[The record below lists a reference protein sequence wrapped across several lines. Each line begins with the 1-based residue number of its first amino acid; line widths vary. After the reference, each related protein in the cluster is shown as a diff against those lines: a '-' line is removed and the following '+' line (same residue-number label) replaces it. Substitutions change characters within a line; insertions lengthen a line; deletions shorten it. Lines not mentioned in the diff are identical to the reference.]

1 MTDAIERV
9 ARYLHPVL
17 FDKNVKWQTPHLQK
31 TKQKQMDRALDEAR
45 EIVRLVKH
53 DDCPGKAPQEANEG

>member
-1 MTDAIERV
+1 MSDAIERV

-17 FDKNVKWQTPHLQK
+17 FDSKVRWATPHLQK
-31 TKQKQMDRALDEAR
+31 MRQKQRDAALDQAR

-53 DDCPGKAPQEANEG
+53 DDSPGKAPS